1 MKSNLLRLVL
11 LALSLV
17 GAPLVVRAQTNQAQ
31 PPGQISYQGYLT
43 DANGIPLAT
52 NTPQNYNILFN
63 IYAAPT
69 GGTPLWGEAQVVTV
83 NQGFFTVLLGVGNT
97 IPSSANFHT
106 NDLTYLFATNGAQ
119 SRYIGITV
127 GGLGTG
133 EIVPRLRLL
142 ASPYA
147 LLAANAVNV
156 TGSKSISSTNLGPDI
171 GLWSVN
177 GANVYRAGGAVGIGT
192 ASPNAPL
199 QVVGTIN
206 STTANNTDGYVSMQ
220 PGNTTQAGYFAIFKP
235 GSVRMGYLGWD
246 PANIT
251 LNLEN
256 GANFYVANG
265 NVGIGASSPGFPLT
279 FAQSLG
285 DKISLWTS
293 SGGNSY
299 GFGIQAGLLQIHADA
314 GADIAFGTGSSASM
328 NENMRLNANGVL
340 RLPGTFRNGSESG
353 TSQGPNQPGLVVRRI
368 NSNNSANGQI
378 VAVMGNMQLQRDG
391 TAGGLKVVITAPS
404 GGPVIAGTKVNQSG
418 TVGGVM
424 AMGYGGG
431 VGTYTVCTDAE
442 HICFIHLTLG
452 DPYNVGGMTQVV
464 LSRFGDNSN
473 NSGAWV
479 GTLNSTIN
487 Q

>member
-11 LALSLV
+11 LALSFA

-52 NTPQNYNILFN
+52 NTPQNFNVLFN
-63 IYAAPT
+63 IYSAPT

-97 IPSSANFHT
+97 IPSSATFHT

-192 ASPNAPL
+192 STPNAPL
-199 QVVGTIN
+199 QVVGNIN
-206 STTANNTDGYVSMQ
+206 STTANNTDGYLSMS
-220 PGNTTQAGYFAIFKP
+220 PGDTTHAGYLAIFKP
-235 GSVRMGYLGWD
+235 GALRMGYLGWE

-251 LNLEN
+251 LQLEN
-256 GANFYVANG
+256 SASFNVANG
-265 NVGIGASSPGFPLT
+265 NVGIGAPGAGYPLT
-279 FAQSLG
+279 FSQSLG

-299 GFGIQAGLLQIHADA
+299 GFGIQSSLLQIHADV

-328 NENMRLNANGVL
+328 NENMRIYGGGGA
-340 RLPGTFRNGSESG
+340 RLPGLFRNGSETG
-353 TSQGPNQPGLVVRRI
+353 TSQGPNQSGLVVRRV

-378 VAVMGNMQLQRDG
+378 VAVMGNIQLQRDG
-391 TAGGLKVVITAPS
+391 TAGGLKVVISAFA
-404 GGPVIAGTKVNQSG
+404 GGPVITGTKVDQTG
-418 TVGGVM
+418 AVKGVL
-424 AMGYGGG
+424 ALGYSGG
-431 VGTYTVCTDAE
+431 VGTYTICTDAE
-442 HICFIHLTLG
+442 HICFLHLTLG
-452 DPYNVGGMTQVV
+452 DPYNTGGMTQVV
-464 LSRFGDNSN
+464 ISRFGDAN
-473 NSGAWV
+473 NSPAWV
-479 GTLNSTIN
+479 GTLNSTQN